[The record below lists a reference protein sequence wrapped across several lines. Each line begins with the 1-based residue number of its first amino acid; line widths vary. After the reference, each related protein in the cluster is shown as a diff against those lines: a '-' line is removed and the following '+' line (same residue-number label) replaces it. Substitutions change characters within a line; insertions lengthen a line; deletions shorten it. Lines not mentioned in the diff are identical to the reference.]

1 MMVLKDS
8 TIIKTNKYQNM
19 KVAEIRDVHVE
30 SSLARLKRI
39 DAQDVKNEDDVRRWL
54 DGWMDGWM
62 DG

>member
-30 SSLARLKRI
+30 SSLARLMHVLAVPIK
-39 DAQDVKNEDDVRRWL
+39 
-54 DGWMDGWM
+54 
-62 DG
+62 